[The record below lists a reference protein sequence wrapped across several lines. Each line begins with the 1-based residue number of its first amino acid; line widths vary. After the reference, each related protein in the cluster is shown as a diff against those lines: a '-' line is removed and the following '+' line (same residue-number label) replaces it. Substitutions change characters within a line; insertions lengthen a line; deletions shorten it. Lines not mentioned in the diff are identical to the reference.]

1 MMQLNIF
8 IKLRLLTKCFICH
21 NTKGSTFISSD
32 AQWFYLL
39 EDTAEFSGAELGL
52 EKASI
57 TGLTFLKNKDTDIF
71 FLSILDPFKYIDFF

>member
-1 MMQLNIF
+1 M
-8 IKLRLLTKCFICH
+8 FICH

-52 EKASI
+52 EKRSI
-57 TGLTFLKNKDTDIF
+57 TGLTFL
-71 FLSILDPFKYIDFF
+71 